1 MATVPNKNFN
11 TIFKNT
17 KNREYSFFVVTDLL
31 INSGHVIKHT
41 QYKMS
46 LLFTYLS
53 YCHQLFDQI
62 IVWNQH
68 KTWPRESLPLSD

>member
-17 KNREYSFFVVTDLL
+17 KNRECSFFVVSDLL

-41 QYKMS
+41 QYNVFIIY
-46 LLFTYLS
+46 LLVLLPPAVRPN
-53 YCHQLFDQI
+53 YC
-62 IVWNQH
+62 V
-68 KTWPRESLPLSD
+68 EST